1 MKHIKALLF
10 DKDGTLFD
18 FQATWGAWAESMIA
32 ELADADEAL
41 QSAMADALEFDRS
54 THLFLPSSPVIAGTG
69 SEVSAL
75 IAPLLSGTD
84 IAQLEARIADAAS
97 RAPLVS
103 PVPLRPLLSRLR
115 RAGYRL
121 GVATNDYE
129 SVARDHIRTVGDLF
143 DFVAGFD
150 SGFGGKPE
158 PGMLL
163 AFANACAM
171 PPSQVLMIGDSTHD
185 LIAGKAAGMSTLAVL
200 TGVASA
206 PDLMAYADEI
216 LPDIGHLPDL
226 LGVT

>member
-171 PPSQVLMIGDSTHD
+171 PPTWWPTQMKFCPISGTCRICWAL
-185 LIAGKAAGMSTLAVL
+185 LEAVRL
-200 TGVASA
+200 SLRSLFQAEAKREEWRRCMVW
-206 PDLMAYADEI
+206 
-216 LPDIGHLPDL
+216 
-226 LGVT
+226 